1 MNSKERVFAR
11 ISGKPVD
18 VIPNLNIIMQLAARE
33 MGVAY
38 SKYCKSYEL
47 HVKGNI
53 LCAQKYG
60 LDVVTVMSD
69 PMREAHDF
77 GTEVVFPEDDV
88 PYPKQN
94 FLEDIK
100 NIKNLKPISVDCGE
114 RMSDSVHTIELY
126 KKELGDEYPVVGWV
140 EGCFAEASDLR
151 GVNNFLLDLY
161 EEPEFV
167 RELLDICL
175 EQAKLY
181 AKAQVAAG
189 ADIIGVG
196 DAIASVAGPNVYR
209 ELAGEY
215 ERKLL
220 TAIQE
225 MGAKTKLHI
234 CGNIEPF
241 LEQLPV
247 DVIDILDVDHMV
259 SFDKA
264 MELCGDSVAISGNY
278 DPVAVLLQG
287 TPAVVREAVCDCA
300 HKGNSR
306 YISAAGC
313 EVPKYTPK
321 DNLLAVHEQL
331 KAEAAEA

>member
-1 MNSKERVFAR
+1 MNSKQRVFAR
-11 ISGKPVD
+11 MAGEPVD
-18 VIPNLNIIMQLAARE
+18 RIPNLNIIMQLAARE
-33 MGVAY
+33 LDVPYSAY
-38 SKYCKSYEL
+38 CQSYEL
-47 HVKGNI
+47 HAKGNI

-69 PMREAHDF
+69 PMREAHDL

-94 FLEDIK
+94 LLENIE
-100 NIKNLKPISVDCGE
+100 NIKNLKPIPADQGK
-114 RMSDSVHTIELY
+114 RMTQTVQTIELY
-126 KKELGDEYPVVGWV
+126 KKELGNEYPVIGWV
-140 EGCFAEASDLR
+140 EGCFAESSDLR
-151 GVNNFLLDLY
+151 GVNNFMIDLF
-161 EEPEFV
+161 EEPAFV

-175 EQAKLY
+175 EQGKLY
-181 AKAQVAAG
+181 AKAQIEAG

-196 DAIASVAGPNVYR
+196 DAIASVAGPNAYR

-220 TAIQE
+220 RAIQD

-241 LEQLPV
+241 LDQLPV
-247 DVIDILDVDHMV
+247 DVIDILDVDWMV
-259 SFDKA
+259 PLQKA
-264 MELCGDSVAISGNY
+264 NELHGAKVSLSGNY

-287 TPAVVREAVCDCA
+287 TPETVRQAVRDCA
-300 HKGNSR
+300 AIGSER

-313 EVPKYTPK
+313 EVPKFTPQE
-321 DNLLAVHEQL
+321 NLMAAHEAIL
-331 KAEAAEA
+331 ELV